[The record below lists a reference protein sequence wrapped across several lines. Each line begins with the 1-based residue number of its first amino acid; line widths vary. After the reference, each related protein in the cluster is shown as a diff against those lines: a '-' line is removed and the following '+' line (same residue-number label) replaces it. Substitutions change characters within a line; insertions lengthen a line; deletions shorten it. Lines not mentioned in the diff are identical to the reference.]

1 MSCDKSPYVSRFGH
15 ITHIRPNGVT
25 GSDLL
30 LLLEKEIRI
39 EPYFRETLFWG
50 IEMKLDYRTELSTS
64 QKRTTKLIVG
74 TFFLLLSKKS
84 FEDITVREICR
95 ASLIPH
101 STFYNYFDDKYDV
114 FRWAFYKTFYE
125 YYPEMDLVMNHYDN
139 IDLAAERVC
148 DFMDQHKGMLRK
160 VAAHNPPNGALYQLL
175 KEVATEIGQIL
186 AGNCTRDK
194 NFDFPYEVLFGTYIN
209 GFLEMFHQTFYQGKT
224 YSREQI
230 RNYMRD
236 LYDV

>member
-1 MSCDKSPYVSRFGH
+1 
-15 ITHIRPNGVT
+15 
-25 GSDLL
+25 
-30 LLLEKEIRI
+30 
-39 EPYFRETLFWG
+39 
-50 IEMKLDYRTELSTS
+50 MKLDYKSALTTS
-64 QKRTTKLIVG
+64 QKRTTNIIVG
-74 TFFLLLSKKS
+74 TFFMLLSKKS

-95 ASLIPH
+95 VSLIPH

-148 DFMDQHKGMLRK
+148 DFMDKHKGVLRK
-160 VAAHNPPNGALYQLL
+160 VAAHNPQNGALYQLIR
-175 KEVATEIGQIL
+175 ETATEIGQIL
-186 AGNCTRDK
+186 ANNCTRNQ

-209 GFLEMFHQTFYQGKT
+209 GFLEMFNQTFYEGKT

-236 LYDV
+236 LYDI

>member
-1 MSCDKSPYVSRFGH
+1 MIFGK
-15 ITHIRPNGVT
+15 I
-25 GSDLL
+25 
-30 LLLEKEIRI
+30 
-39 EPYFRETLFWG
+39 FRG
-50 IEMKLDYRTELSTS
+50 IKMKLDYRAELTTS
-64 QKRTTKLIVG
+64 QKRTTKIIVG

-95 ASLIPH
+95 VSLIPH

-114 FRWAFYKTFYE
+114 FRWAFFKEFHD

-148 DFMDQHKGMLRK
+148 DFMEDHKTLLQK
-160 VAAHNPPNGALYQLL
+160 VVAHNPQYGPFYQLV
-175 KEVATEIGQIL
+175 KEVGTEIGQVL
-186 AGNCTRDK
+186 AQNCTRDK
-194 NFDFPYEVLFGTYIN
+194 NFDFPYEILFNNYVN
-209 GFLEMFHQTFYQGKT
+209 GFLEMFNQTFYQGKT